1 MHSNDLAMAAAIRE
15 VESILRP
22 SPGHNLHKGC
32 EIHDSELLGTLM
44 RSGMGCT
51 LAAPLAFQVH

>member
-1 MHSNDLAMAAAIRE
+1 MAAAIRE